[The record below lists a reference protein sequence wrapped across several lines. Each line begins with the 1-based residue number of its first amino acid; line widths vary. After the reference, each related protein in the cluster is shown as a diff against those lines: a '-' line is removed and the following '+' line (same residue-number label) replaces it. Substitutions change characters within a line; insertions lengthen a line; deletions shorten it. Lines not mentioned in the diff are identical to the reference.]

1 MEVIKKLKELK
12 PILQEKFGIKEL
24 AVFGSYARG
33 EETNN
38 SDIDIAILKMDIK
51 NGFDIIKSQY
61 FLEKELNKKVDI
73 GMYKSMKSFIKN
85 RIKKDFIYVWY
96 FKDI

>member
-85 RIKKDFIYVWY
+85 RIKKDFIYV
-96 FKDI
+96 